1 MPAKENSDLSLKSP
15 PVRPAFGL
23 FMLVMLL
30 AACGGNARQVSGEV
44 PLVSLDGLGLSE
56 NTLELDIRIRNIND
70 SSLELPTLTL
80 SLTLDGQYVVQG
92 RRLYPSVVIA
102 ARGREV
108 IRMETDLNA
117 RGRQLLEEL
126 ARGDRDSLAYQLDLE
141 FEGRRRRQEDPEVRG
156 FLHAVPGQPG
166 RFR

>member
-1 MPAKENSDLSLKSP
+1 MPAKGKPDLRLQSP
-15 PVRPAFGL
+15 PVRPTVSL
-23 FMLVMLL
+23 LMLL
-30 AACGGNARQVSGEV
+30 FLLVACGGNARQVSGEV

-56 NTLELDIRIRNIND
+56 NTLLLDIRIRNIND

-80 SLTLDGQYVVQG
+80 SLTLDGQQVVE
-92 RRLYPSVVIA
+92 RRTLQPGVVIA

-108 IRMETDLNA
+108 IRVETPIGP

-126 ARGDRDSLAYQLDLE
+126 TLAERTSLAYQLDLE
-141 FEGRRRRQEDPEVRG
+141 FEGRRRRQEDPESRG